1 MMGLGRV
8 CMGYEVESQL
18 SFQTLRP
25 GAGTSLVIEEQ
36 DQIEPQGE
44 VILDWAPR
52 PNNPFH
58 GRLVG
63 GGSRFGFWASDA
75 GWYDIDTD
83 RPRITL
89 TPGANPLRREIRM
102 WGVPA
107 ALCAFRRGDISLH
120 AAAVEVEGRAVL
132 LAGPS
137 HAGKTT
143 LAAAFLQA
151 GYRFL
156 SEDTTCCAVGSAPRA
171 FPGPAVLRLR
181 PDVAHAF
188 TLPNTTVESEDPD
201 RVFLSIKDAGRGSG
215 DPVGVAAVLLM
226 REGPGSPSLR
236 PVPGAQALR
245 DLWAL
250 TFRLP
255 VDEWRS
261 ECFARLA
268 EFVPRIAVYDLH
280 RPKTLGALNNVVQ
293 VVTDVVRRSAI

>member
-1 MMGLGRV
+1 MTGPERV

-18 SFQTLRP
+18 SFQTLRR
-25 GAGTSLVIEEQ
+25 GAGAPLQIEEQ
-36 DQIEPQGE
+36 ESIEPRGDVLLE
-44 VILDWAPR
+44 WTAR
-52 PNNPFH
+52 PYNPFY

-63 GGSRFGFWASDA
+63 GGTRFGFWASDT
-75 GWYDIDTD
+75 GWYDIDTE

-89 TPGANPLRREIRM
+89 TPGAHPLRREIRM

-120 AAAVEVEGRAVL
+120 AAAVEIEGRAVL

-156 SEDTTCCAVGSAPRA
+156 SEDTTCCAVGDAPRA
-171 FPGPAVLRLR
+171 YPGPAVLRLR
-181 PDVAHAF
+181 PDVARAF
-188 TLPNTTVESEDPD
+188 ALPNTTAELEDSD
-201 RVFLSIKDAGRGSG
+201 RTFFSIQDPGRGDG
-215 DPVGVAAVLLM
+215 DPVEIAAVVLM
-226 REGPGSPSLR
+226 REGPESAVLT

-255 VDEWRS
+255 TEDWRAES
-261 ECFARLA
+261 FARLA
-268 EFVPRIAVYDLH
+268 EFVPRIAVFDLH
-280 RPKTLGALNNVVQ
+280 RPKTLDALSNVVQ
-293 VVTDVVRRSAI
+293 SVAGLVRRSAA